1 MQAVLSQNA
10 IDLVEVVYSMNF
22 QQTFQEP
29 KGISN

>member
-10 IDLVEVVYSMNF
+10 IDLVEVVYPMSF